1 MCPRTTPFVGARV
14 PLPTPSEAVNA
25 SVKSAPSTADLSQ
38 LDALTGGAFKSPTS
52 GERATRLR
60 EWLASEPSIEQ
71 MTEVYREL
79 SHRDKGAAKPLKDK
93 LDELKRIKA
102 QDAIAEEW
110 AAKAQALLAQSRLN
124 LADAMGWQREA
135 AKAGAPLSREPLAGL
150 RLALSARMKA
160 LEDLQ
165 HQVQVEREA
174 AVLLAQR
181 IELLSTKPLAEAQA
195 QREPLRT
202 DVAAW
207 QTRAGGLCAD
217 PAWASLEPKY
227 AQQLETSRNQLNL
240 VWEAFDAALTQA
252 LAAATDEQVALPA
265 VPVWADELRAL
276 RGVAAPPAA
285 DAGEHAARQQQATQ
299 AVAAALQ
306 ALQQELAQG
315 HSKTAPKA
323 AAALRQVLKDHGR
336 HIAPALETEAQAAL
350 ASSSELEGWQRWRAD
365 QLREELL
372 AKAVALTQA
381 PEGQRMGG
389 RKVQEALRQ
398 LREQWKATDQGGA
411 SNQALWKKFDEACN
425 EAHKQVEAWLEQLKQ
440 QNQANRAQRLALID
454 EVHAWTAAHATSTD
468 WKLQLRE
475 LHALSERWRESGHLS
490 EKLFAEL
497 QPLWKAAMSQAHAP
511 LEAAQEQSVQ
521 RRQALIAEAQALGQ
535 MPALRIDAVKA
546 LQQRW
551 QQEAHA
557 VPLDRRLEQKLWEA
571 FRQPIDA
578 AFERKTAERVHVA
591 AALSAHDQAVLQAAQ
606 ALEAACAA
614 GDAQRIRS
622 ASDALHAVLR
632 GQSVAAVAPST
643 PSQSDPGAAGAGADA
658 AEAQARE
665 EPGAA
670 TATPDAAPSADTQPE
685 AQPEADGKSHA
696 TPTAT
701 PAAAPRKLVAMRGDD
716 RPGMARAQPQSGR
729 PGAAGRDARKGPRE
743 GFPGDA
749 RGAQRGGERADWRS
763 HEREERGPRLGD
775 AAFRAQRQALEQA
788 ELALKKLATQ
798 AHGEALMGLLA
809 AWKQRNPTEL
819 PSAQAL
825 GGKAAAAARA
835 AWAAALAQA
844 GSEAAA
850 AARGTH
856 LLRLEMAAELPT
868 PAAHLE
874 ARRALQLQLLT
885 RRHDPAPAQTW
896 AHDVAQVLASPHDAA
911 AAERLQAVLKVLLRR

>member
-1 MCPRTTPFVGARV
+1 MCPRTTRYVGARIA
-14 PLPTPSEAVNA
+14 LPTTPEAVNA

-285 DAGEHAARQQQATQ
+285 DAADQAARQQQANQ

-323 AAALRQVLKDHGR
+323 AAALRRIAGLKSINSVLGIKLPGILVKILGARRGQAGKDQERGEEFFHGNFLEPGFTTGT
-336 HIAPALETEAQAAL
+336 PALH
-350 ASSSELEGWQRWRAD
+350 S
-365 QLREELL
+365 
-372 AKAVALTQA
+372 
-381 PEGQRMGG
+381 
-389 RKVQEALRQ
+389 
-398 LREQWKATDQGGA
+398 
-411 SNQALWKKFDEACN
+411 
-425 EAHKQVEAWLEQLKQ
+425 
-440 QNQANRAQRLALID
+440 
-454 EVHAWTAAHATSTD
+454 
-468 WKLQLRE
+468 
-475 LHALSERWRESGHLS
+475 
-490 EKLFAEL
+490 
-497 QPLWKAAMSQAHAP
+497 
-511 LEAAQEQSVQ
+511 
-521 RRQALIAEAQALGQ
+521 
-535 MPALRIDAVKA
+535 
-546 LQQRW
+546 
-551 QQEAHA
+551 
-557 VPLDRRLEQKLWEA
+557 
-571 FRQPIDA
+571 
-578 AFERKTAERVHVA
+578 
-591 AALSAHDQAVLQAAQ
+591 
-606 ALEAACAA
+606 
-614 GDAQRIRS
+614 
-622 ASDALHAVLR
+622 
-632 GQSVAAVAPST
+632 GQS
-643 PSQSDPGAAGAGADA
+643 AG
-658 AEAQARE
+658 
-665 EPGAA
+665 
-670 TATPDAAPSADTQPE
+670 
-685 AQPEADGKSHA
+685 
-696 TPTAT
+696 
-701 PAAAPRKLVAMRGDD
+701 
-716 RPGMARAQPQSGR
+716 
-729 PGAAGRDARKGPRE
+729 
-743 GFPGDA
+743 
-749 RGAQRGGERADWRS
+749 W
-763 HEREERGPRLGD
+763 
-775 AAFRAQRQALEQA
+775 
-788 ELALKKLATQ
+788 
-798 AHGEALMGLLA
+798 
-809 AWKQRNPTEL
+809 
-819 PSAQAL
+819 
-825 GGKAAAAARA
+825 
-835 AWAAALAQA
+835 
-844 GSEAAA
+844 
-850 AARGTH
+850 
-856 LLRLEMAAELPT
+856 
-868 PAAHLE
+868 
-874 ARRALQLQLLT
+874 
-885 RRHDPAPAQTW
+885 
-896 AHDVAQVLASPHDAA
+896 
-911 AAERLQAVLKVLLRR
+911 